1 MVLFHNTGKNM
12 GVGQNMLFELAEFH
26 LAALVPGIMLS
37 HCHGLLGHL
46 NATETCYQP
55 HLYFPYND
63 KRNPAVKKGQWLFKW
78 SKLVLLLCTKLQCHL
93 WFSCYGRNVCFE
105 TGWLWILV
113 TLRSTLFPLHKMI
126 HQLFLHLHI
135 TAESGNLCRCQRSE
149 L

>member
-1 MVLFHNTGKNM
+1 M

-63 KRNPAVKKGQWLFKW
+63 KRNPAVEKKASDCSNEANLFYCC
-78 SKLVLLLCTKLQCHL
+78 VQ
-93 WFSCYGRNVCFE
+93 SCS
-105 TGWLWILV
+105 V
-113 TLRSTLFPLHKMI
+113 TCGFPAMVEMSALK
-126 HQLFLHLHI
+126 QADCGFW
-135 TAESGNLCRCQRSE
+135 
-149 L
+149 